1 MTEIRF
7 YKEDEQE
14 LKPGWRFFH
23 GVISIENREFEFIL
37 INQLL
42 SDGGKES
49 CASEISWIDK
59 TPENSKGF
67 ERLIIEQSRK

>member
-23 GVISIENREFEFIL
+23 GVVCIGNSEFEFIL
-37 INQLL
+37 I
-42 SDGGKES
+42 SPKKHDVGEES
-49 CASEISWIDK
+49 HESEITWIDK
-59 TPENSKGF
+59 IPENI
-67 ERLIIEQSRK
+67 EELEILIVEQSRK